1 MIKAIIFDIYGTLLK
16 QEIGDLENSLTKKK
30 MLLKAFSKIRK
41 KYKLKAKPN
50 ELLDLFVSSINKIH
64 RIKKARCIRSPE
76 VKVEKIWAMILR
88 KINYK
93 FDKDSL
99 FKIAYEHN
107 CMTGKRVLY
116 PNVILTL
123 KKLKEKGLK
132 LGIVSNAQFY
142 TEIDMNSLLTKDL
155 DIKSLYDL
163 FDKNLVL
170 MSYKLGYSKPNPKAF
185 IILKGKLKKIG
196 IKPDQ
201 TLCVGNDVIKD
212 ILTAKKQS
220 FKTCLFVNTETK
232 YSVAVKPDYKI
243 KDMKSIID
251 IVNKERLQEL
261 YKASK
266 NKKFYSISEF
276 KKIIIPLLDRIISKH
291 KNKNAI
297 IGIQGGIGT
306 GKTTLVN
313 FLKEILK
320 QMEYKVESFSIDD
333 FYKNRK
339 ERLELSRKFK
349 QNPFYQI
356 SRGMPGT
363 HRVDILWDTLQRI
376 KKGKNFNIPI
386 FDKSLYNAYGDVMNK
401 KIKIKKK
408 LDFLLFE
415 GWCIGIPYTSIYELS
430 NILNK
435 YKIKNLGPK
444 LKHAKIVLKYVKS
457 YQKLWKYLDCIIMLM
472 PKNPELHKKWRY
484 QQELKL
490 RKITGKGMSRKEIDK
505 FVKPYISFTYL
516 CYEKI
521 KSNIKIELDERHR
534 LCNIKLN

>member
-16 QEIGDLENSLTKKK
+16 QGDLENSLAKKE
-30 MLLKAFSKIRK
+30 MLLKAFSKIKK
-41 KYKLKAKPN
+41 KYKLKSTPN
-50 ELLDLFVSSINKIH
+50 ELLDLFVSSIDRIH
-64 RIKKARCIRSPE
+64 RIKKARGIKSPE
-76 VKVEKIWAMILR
+76 VKIEKIWAMILK
-88 KINYK
+88 KIDYR
-93 FDKDSL
+93 FDKNFL

-107 CMTGKRVLY
+107 CMTGKRALY

-142 TEIDMNSLLTKDL
+142 TEMDMNSLLSKDL

-163 FDKNLVL
+163 FDKNLVF

-185 IILKGKLKKIG
+185 IILKEKLKKIG
-196 IKPDQ
+196 IKPNE
-201 TLCVGNDVIKD
+201 TLYIGNDMIKD
-212 ILTAKKQS
+212 VLTAKKQS
-220 FKTCLFVNTETK
+220 FKTCLFVNIETK
-232 YSVAVKPDYKI
+232 YAIAVKPDYKI
-243 KDMKSIID
+243 KDIRLIID
-251 IVNKERLQEL
+251 IVNKKRLQEL

-291 KNKNAI
+291 KNKTTI

-320 QMEYKVESFSIDD
+320 QMGYNIQSFSIDD
-333 FYKNRK
+333 FYKTRK
-339 ERLELSRKFK
+339 ERLKLSRKFK

-356 SRGMPGT
+356 SRGLPGT
-363 HRVDILWDTLQRI
+363 HRINVLWDTLQRI

-386 FDKSLYNAYGDVMNK
+386 FDKSLYNAYGDVLNK

-408 LDFLLFE
+408 PDFILFE
-415 GWCIGIPYTSIYELS
+415 GWCIGIPYISVHELS
-430 NILNK
+430 AILNK
-435 YKIKNLGPK
+435 YKIKNLDYKP
-444 LKHAKIVLKYVKS
+444 KHAKIVLKYVKS

-472 PKNPELHKKWRY
+472 PKNIELHKKWRY

-490 RKITGKGMSRKEIDK
+490 RKVTGKGMSRKEINR
-505 FVKPYISFTYL
+505 FVRPYIPFIYL

-521 KSNIKIELDERHR
+521 KPDIKIELDERHR
-534 LCNIKLN
+534 FIKLK